1 MRKYDLKQLWT
12 VLGFSQFTL
21 IVIPS
26 LIYKLKTLDSHLD
39 YDQTLLLVYSLIFA
53 VIFGIWGH
61 KVYQKALV
69 QSDYYKKQTLYIIS
83 WVLAETITIIGSI
96 GIMVFWTDILNS
108 MSLWFSAIILWIIW
122 RPKE

>member
-1 MRKYDLKQLWT
+1 MRKYSLKQLWT

-26 LIYKLKTLDSHLD
+26 LIYKLKTLDSRLD

-53 VIFGIWGH
+53 VILGIWGH

-83 WVLAETITIIGSI
+83 WILAETITIIGSI